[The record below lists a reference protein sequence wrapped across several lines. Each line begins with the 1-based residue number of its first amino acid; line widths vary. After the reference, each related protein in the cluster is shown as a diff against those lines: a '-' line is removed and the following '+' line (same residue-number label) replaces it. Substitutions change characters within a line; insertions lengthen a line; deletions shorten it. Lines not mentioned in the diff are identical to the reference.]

1 MRSHP
6 YRALNYAH
14 SADERGRLSIL
25 IAAPIISQSLATSP
39 SSLCPAAAGN
49 DRQASY
55 FCGQVYNT
63 LRRHALCEGAA
74 AAPIHTRCV
83 AGFGDR
89 FC

>member
-1 MRSHP
+1 M
-6 YRALNYAH
+6 
-14 SADERGRLSIL
+14 L
-25 IAAPIISQSLATSP
+25 IAAPIICRAGVP
-39 SSLCPAAAGN
+39 SCRRSVRPTD